1 VIVRGAPFRAHPAL
15 RSATVPLKRPPRRPR
30 VTIPAWPG
38 LGAEFFA
45 PKKHLAD
52 LPYPLC
58 SPGGIYFHRAGSA
71 IYHLFRSLRLGPGA
85 KVLVP
90 DYHSGNEIGALREAG
105 ARLVFYRVDRR
116 LQADLDQ
123 IDALSRDARVLFVI
137 HYLGWPQP
145 MRDIVALCEERGLFL
160 IEDCALSFLS
170 RLGTTPLG
178 EFGDF
183 SIFCLYKTLAVPNGG
198 VLVQNSLMLEGVD
211 TVARESGGASVV
223 LGRTAE
229 LFLNRIRS
237 RVDGF
242 GRILDLAKRGA
253 GRLIRRLPLRRAA
266 VGDMRFAREDVEVR
280 MSRLTWRLL
289 PRFDYDEIVRRR
301 RENYLRLG
309 RRLQGRVLLL
319 RGDLPSGVCPL
330 FFPVLVPDKRA
341 TARALWRRGIEAV
354 EFWNQGDPL
363 GALAEGRDARYL
375 RRHVLE
381 LPIHQDVSPAAVDH
395 MAEQLLAVA

>member
-1 VIVRGAPFRAHPAL
+1 MIVRGVPFRAHPAL
-15 RSATVPLKRPPRRPR
+15 RSALVPLKRPRRRSR
-30 VTIPAWPG
+30 VTIPAGPG
-38 LGAEFFA
+38 LGAELFA

-58 SPGGIYFHRAGSA
+58 SPGGLYFHRAGSA
-71 IYHLFRSLRLGPGA
+71 IYHLFRGLRLGPGA

-90 DYHSGNEIGALREAG
+90 DYHGGSEIGALREAG

-116 LQADLDQ
+116 LQVDLDQ

-145 MRDIVALCEERGLFL
+145 MRDIVRLCEERDLFL

-198 VLVQNSLMLEGVD
+198 VLVQNSLMLEGID
-211 TVARESGGASVV
+211 TAARESCGASAL

-229 LFLNRIRS
+229 LFLNRIR
-237 RVDGF
+237 
-242 GRILDLAKRGA
+242 GRMGGLGRFLHMAKRGS
-253 GRLIRRLPLRRAA
+253 GRLIRRLPLRR
-266 VGDMRFAREDVEVR
+266 VTLGDLRFAREDVEVR
-280 MSRLTWRLL
+280 MSLLSWRLL

-363 GALAEGRDARYL
+363 GALAEGCDARYL

-381 LPIHQDVSPAAVDH
+381 LPIHQDVTPAGVDH